1 MAHWDNLHLYRG
13 VSSSN
18 MSDPDGPVHA
28 DPTFRSYDR
37 ASAAAYASHRKGYPQ
52 RLFDH
57 ILKQH
62 VDSGGE
68 LGTLV
73 DVGCG
78 PGPATRQLAPHF
90 EEVYGLDPG
99 ESMLG
104 AARELGGTTKAGGK
118 IVYEISSAEEIDV
131 ALERLGAPD
140 GSVDMITVATAAHW
154 FDMPR
159 FYAAAAK
166 MLKPSGTL
174 AMWCTG
180 WWHVDKRRT
189 PNAEK
194 VSAVMEDYLLER
206 LRAWAMPGNLICCG
220 LYKDLELPWTTAV
233 GEDWDK
239 ERFSRRTWNEGGR
252 IEEDEIG
259 EVGDG
264 FLLRINVTWEE
275 ARAMLGTQSMVNR
288 WREAHKDALQRGE
301 MKDTI
306 DEFLEAMRAAM
317 QEGGTGES
325 PLVIEGGAS
334 IGLLMLQKTLG

>member
-1 MAHWDNLHLYRG
+1 MPRTILLCTALVKLWK
-13 VSSSN
+13 
-18 MSDPDGPVHA
+18 MSDSTTSGHA

-62 VDSGGE
+62 VDAGGG
-68 LGTLV
+68 LDVLV

-78 PGPATRQLAPHF
+78 PGPATRQLAPRF
-90 EEVYGLDPG
+90 EKVYGLDPG
-99 ESMLG
+99 DSMID
-104 AARELGGTTKAGGK
+104 AARELGGSTKTGGR
-118 IVYEISSAEEIDV
+118 IVYALSSAEEIDV
-131 ALERLGAPD
+131 TLERMGVANE
-140 GSVDMITVATAAHW
+140 SVDMITVATAAHW

-166 MLKPSGTL
+166 MLKPTGTL

-194 VSAVMEDYLLER
+194 VSAVMDDYLLER
-206 LRAWAMPGNLICCG
+206 MRAWAMPGNLICCG
-220 LYKDLELPWTTAV
+220 LYKNLELPWTTGV

-252 IEEDEIG
+252 LEEDEMG
-259 EVGDG
+259 QEGDG
-264 FLLRINVTWEE
+264 FLLRMNVTWEE

-301 MKDTI
+301 VKDTI
-306 DEFLEAMRAAM
+306 DEFLEVMRTVM
-317 QEGGTGES
+317 QEGGMGEPPS
-325 PLVIEGGAS
+325 VIEGGAS
-334 IGLLMLQKTLG
+334 IGLLMLKKKSC